1 VSNSVLSGVRTSLGM
16 LGKRDRNLLGFG
28 IFLQMA
34 TAFLDLAGVVL
45 TGLVVA
51 LLTGVSV
58 GSGTTNRLLEM
69 FGSSGST
76 SAVKSSTLLTLA
88 MIAAVALLSKTAL
101 SAVINRFLL
110 RFIAVRQSRVA
121 ADLANKLFHSQLNVI
136 QARNFQE
143 TGFALTTSINA
154 SISGVLGGL
163 TIFATEFA
171 VLVVLTVALLVFDP
185 LITVFTI
192 GFFGILGIVVHRPL
206 GRRMNKLGYETAT
219 AQIESQSLIRETMSA
234 YREIAVANRQMI
246 FSKKFEKLRFQAAQY
261 DASSQLLALA
271 PKYLMEIAS
280 VLGAVLLC
288 YLVLT
293 TRDSDQAVTTLAVY
307 LVAASRIMPSI
318 LRLQGASLGIK
329 NSLGVS
335 GSARQLAV
343 ALQPQSSEKRVLD
356 ERLLKSTPHNYVH
369 SGFSANLEIHSLS
382 YTYPSSTEEALHD
395 INLVVEAGQFI
406 AFAGVSGAGKSTLA
420 DVILGLLTPT
430 AGSVEISGMGSR
442 ETIERWPGAISYMP
456 QVVSLFEGSVRENV
470 LMGLSEKDFPDSD
483 IWDVLEK
490 MNLHSMLIESR
501 LGLDTK
507 VGEFGVMLSG
517 GQRQRIG
524 LARALLT
531 KPKMILLDEATS
543 ALDAETED
551 LVLHTIESMGTDV
564 TRIII
569 AHRLATIRDADA
581 VVFMVN
587 GEIACI
593 GNFDFVRETNAEFRR
608 HTTLLGL

>member
-1 VSNSVLSGVRTSLGM
+1 M

-28 IFLQMA
+28 ICLQMT

-58 GSGTTNRLLEM
+58 GSETTNRLLAM
-69 FGSSGST
+69 FGISGST

-88 MIAAVALLSKTAL
+88 LIAAVALLSKTAL
-101 SAVINRFLL
+101 SAVINRILL

-163 TIFATEFA
+163 TIFATEIA
-171 VLVVLTVALLVFDP
+171 VLVLLTVALLVFDP

-192 GFFGILGIVVHRPL
+192 GFFGILGFVVHRPL
-206 GRRMNKLGYETAT
+206 GRRMSQLGYVTAT

-261 DASSQLLALA
+261 DASSQLLALV

-288 YLVLT
+288 FLVLK

-318 LRLQGASLGIK
+318 MRLQGASLGIK

-335 GSARQLAV
+335 GSARNLAM
-343 ALQPQSSEKRVLD
+343 ALQPQSSEMHVLD
-356 ERLLKSTPHNYVH
+356 EKMLESAPHNYEH
-369 SGFSANLEIHSLS
+369 SGFSANLEIHGLS
-382 YTYPSSTEEALHD
+382 YSYPDSTEEALHD

-420 DVILGLLTPT
+420 DVILGLLSPT
-430 AGSVEISGMGSR
+430 AGSVEISGMGPR
-442 ETIERWPGAISYMP
+442 ETTERWPGAISYMP

-470 LMGLSEKDFPDSD
+470 LMGLSEKDFPDSE
-483 IWDVLEK
+483 IWNVLEK
-490 MNLHSMLIESR
+490 VNLHSMLLEFR

-517 GQRQRIG
+517 GQRQRLG

-531 KPKMILLDEATS
+531 HPKMILLDEATS
-543 ALDAETED
+543 ALDAETEN

-569 AHRLATIRDADA
+569 AHRLATIRDADT
-581 VVFMVN
+581 VVFIVN
-587 GEIACI
+587 GEVACI
-593 GNFDFVRETNAEFRR
+593 GSFDFVKETNAEFRR
-608 HTTLLGL
+608 HTLLLGL